1 MIGGRS
7 NLSRKIYIVL
17 SDTSTLLSRTIQLY
31 TRQEYNH
38 VSISFDPL
46 LKEMY
51 SFGRKKENN
60 PFNGGFV
67 HENTGSKIF
76 REANCLIYTCHVTD
90 EQYTQLRNTINHFLT
105 YQDAYKYNFLGLIAL
120 ACHFKVKRSNAYFCS
135 QFIATLFEMV
145 GLPLYEK
152 NSYFMKPYDFS
163 KLPYLELYYK
173 GNFQDFIDSD
183 VELAAHNNSIL
194 AIKSRSSI
202 TQRLKQSL
210 LNFQSGHR

>member
-1 MIGGRS
+1 MGGRN

-17 SDTSTLLSRTIQLY
+17 SDTSTFLSRTIQLY

-67 HENTGSKIF
+67 HEDTASKIF
-76 REANCLIYTCHVTD
+76 KEANCLIYTCLVTD
-90 EQYTQLRNTINHFLT
+90 EQYAQLRKTIHHFLT
-105 YQDAYKYNFLGLIAL
+105 YQNVYKYNFLGLIAL
-120 ACHFKVKRSNAYFCS
+120 ACRCKLKRNNAYFCS
-135 QFIATLFEMV
+135 QFIATLFEQV
-145 GLPLYEK
+145 GLPLYGK

-163 KLPYLELYYK
+163 ELPYLEPYYK
-173 GNFQDFIDSD
+173 GNFKNFNAA
-183 VELAAHNNSIL
+183 ELDIASLSNSIL
-194 AIKSRSSI
+194 TLKSRNQLF
-202 TQRLKQSL
+202 T
-210 LNFQSGHR
+210 